1 MKLKLKVLD
10 SKKRFEKN
18 KKLEQLEKSL
28 DRCNDERMSEDER
41 NRILYD
47 VLNEIA
53 SIEEKDGVIDIN
65 GRQIRLIKKLEANII
80 SGGGFQK
87 VHPGLLMKYVETMEA
102 LLKKS
107 YKKSV
112 YVDAI
117 KDIKHMHVAVLG
129 KELQNLSRDCETI
142 PDNYAYPELF
152 DKLLWRILE
161 SELELTGGNLP
172 HFDDIDELLKK
183 FSNIDLLNGKN
194 IDQLPSKTFT
204 MLVYALEN
212 TLYAID
218 DDKKTVSLREKL
230 TQIVSNYVEDACK
243 KYPQSPRDLLTRIP
257 AIMELYNIVSSDS
270 FTYNGKEYPT
280 ESSKEISKK
289 ILSLLPSGLTISD
302 EEKEYMDNCSKK
314 YIDEP
319 MSWADFRK
327 FTNIYCKM
335 LLNKIAKE
343 NSREDSLL
351 EYSDIILG
359 QLGRQKNLSPELKML
374 ARLVT
379 YDYVKDIFNST
390 IKTQDIRVTMAD
402 EFDSNNTLGYFSS
415 YGKTVYIKPDWG
427 GSRFSFLD
435 VVGTSFHERQ
445 HAQVDDDKKNAVYKS
460 EIEYLANK
468 VMTLWRF
475 IPLLVINGGINYKG
489 GAHEVNARL
498 TEKDELIAFMK
509 RHGIDRIDSNTLN
522 YLYRSHSN
530 DLILSDKVDYI
541 DNPAIQRTK
550 EGVKKFATQV
560 KREFVESRFLDP
572 DYEEKVF
579 NKEGYRDYRY
589 EHGPRQYAD
598 YSNSDVGLSVLDG
611 LKVNVDKLFDRLALK
626 HPELCKPGSYFSIE
640 YNPDGKRKPFTQI
653 LEEMSQLD
661 ESPENDGKREVYRHI
676 LTNEASKLDNPR
688 QAFIALLEYKST
700 NPKNDEIVQ
709 LVVERRMVEIVDK
722 MVDQLYWENS
732 KDISLQYQEKGY
744 EGFPYIKRRGFSYYE
759 MASSMINDVL
769 MRCYTETKEVE
780 DGKREELSPFVK
792 GLNKRARAKD
802 TMRIKNA
809 NATVIDILKMRQE
822 RYDQKADLGS
832 LREMV
837 DGYIIS
843 VGDVAKMTYG
853 ETLKKAIKKIRNRI
867 DPPRVENNEEEAEI
881 E

>member
-1 MKLKLKVLD
+1 MNLKLKIAN

-18 KKLEQLEKSL
+18 KKLDQLENLL
-28 DRCNDERMSEDER
+28 DNYNDERMSENER
-41 NRILYD
+41 FYVLSN

-53 SIEEKDGVIDIN
+53 SIEDKDGEVKIT

-102 LLKKS
+102 LLKKN
-107 YKKSV
+107 YKKSI

-117 KDIKHMHVAVLG
+117 KDIKDMHVAVLG

-142 PDNYAYPELF
+142 PDNYAYPEHF

-212 TLYAID
+212 TLYAIK
-218 DDKKTVSLREKL
+218 DDKETASLRENL
-230 TQIVSNYVEDACK
+230 TRIVSNYVEDACK

-270 FTYNGKEYPT
+270 FTYDGKEYPT
-280 ESSKEISKK
+280 ESSKEILKK

-302 EEKEYMDNCSKK
+302 EEKEYMENCSKK

-319 MSWADFRK
+319 MSWAEFRK

-343 NSREDSLL
+343 NSREDCLL

-374 ARLVT
+374 ARFVT

-390 IKTQDIRVTMAD
+390 IKTQDIRVTMGD

-415 YGKTVYIKPDWG
+415 SGKTVYIKPDL

-445 HAQVDDDKKNAVYKS
+445 HAQVDDDQKNAVYKS

-468 VMTLWRF
+468 VMSLWSF
-475 IPLLVINGGINYKG
+475 NPLLIINGGINYKG

-498 TEKDELIAFMK
+498 TEKDKLIAFMK
-509 RHGIDRIDSNTLN
+509 KHGIDRLDSGTLD
-522 YLYRSHSN
+522 YLYREQY
-530 DLILSDKVDYI
+530 SDMQLAHKVDYI
-541 DNPAIQRTK
+541 DNPVIQQTK
-550 EGVKKFATQV
+550 EGVKKFVTQV

-579 NKEGYRDYRY
+579 NREGYKDYRF
-589 EHGPRQYAD
+589 EHGPQQYANN
-598 YSNSDVGLSVLDG
+598 YNSDVGLSILDG

-626 HPELCKPGSYFSIE
+626 HPELCAPGSYFSIE
-640 YNPDGKRKPFTQI
+640 YNPDGKRKPFAQI

-676 LTNEASKLDNPR
+676 LTNEVSKLDNPR
-688 QAFIALLEYKST
+688 QAFIALFNYKST
-700 NPKNDEIVQ
+700 NTKNDEIVQ
-709 LVVERRMVEIVDK
+709 LIVERRMVEIVDK

-732 KDISLQYQEKGY
+732 KDISLMYIEKGY
-744 EGFPYIKRRGFSYYE
+744 EGFPYVKRRGFSYYE
-759 MASSMINDVL
+759 VASSMINDAL

-792 GLNKRARAKD
+792 GLNKRARVKD
-802 TMRIKNA
+802 TLRTKNA

-822 RYDQKADLGS
+822 RYNQKADLGS
-832 LREMV
+832 FREMV

-853 ETLKKAIKKIRNRI
+853 ETLKKAIKKIKDRV
-867 DPPRVENNEEEAEI
+867 DPPRVENNEDEAEI